1 MKEIPLPNEI
11 LFHHAVIGRNDD
23 ETPSVKNNCG
33 FPLTFDE
40 VTEIIEICQA
50 FLASKTP
57 EEMDRDFDEHFKA
70 VLPRM
75 HRSLEEQDQ
84 REAARSAKVNSCQ
97 E

>member
-40 VTEIIEICQA
+40 VAEIIEICQD
-50 FLASKTP
+50 FLDSKTP

-70 VLPRM
+70 ELPRM
-75 HRSLEEQDQ
+75 HSFIEAYDR
-84 REAARSAKVNSCQ
+84 REAAHSAKINNCQ